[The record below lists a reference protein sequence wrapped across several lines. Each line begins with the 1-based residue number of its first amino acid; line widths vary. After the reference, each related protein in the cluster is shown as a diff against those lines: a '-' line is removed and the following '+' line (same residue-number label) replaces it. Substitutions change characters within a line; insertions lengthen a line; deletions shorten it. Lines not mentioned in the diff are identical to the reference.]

1 MANVIEDMLN
11 TQSSE
16 SQSYN
21 QPLSLSN
28 SLIGNDSQLL
38 NNNDVWVMVFSNVN
52 ICLNL

>member
-38 NNNDVWVMVFSNVN
+38 NNNDV
-52 ICLNL
+52 